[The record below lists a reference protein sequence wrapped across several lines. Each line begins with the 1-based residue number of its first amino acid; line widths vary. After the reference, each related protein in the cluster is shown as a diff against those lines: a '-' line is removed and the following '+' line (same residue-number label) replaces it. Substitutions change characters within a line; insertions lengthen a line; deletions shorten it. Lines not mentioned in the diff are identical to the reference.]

1 LIESDRV
8 IALAGEHRHDLVLG
22 GDMIR
27 ELSKI
32 FEKCRDSRL
41 FPEFTSRG
49 LFIALSKSDMEGAG
63 RIPTVWKNLVAGT
76 PTLKEYLAIGTG
88 QEDHARRVKNLV

>member
-8 IALAGEHRHDLVLG
+8 IALAGEHCYDLVLG
-22 GDMIR
+22 WDVIR

-32 FEKCRDSRL
+32 LDKCRDSRL
-41 FPEFTSRG
+41 FAEFTSRG

-63 RIPTVWKNLVAGT
+63 RIPTVWKNLVSRT
-76 PTLKEYLAIGTG
+76 PTLT
-88 QEDHARRVKNLV
+88 